1 VATKG
6 SQQQRADDGATTAEA
21 KPAVTPPP
29 PDAPA
34 VAPPPVSNT
43 TETDGP
49 PPSPPE
55 LGVDI
60 TLIWG
65 GLTNVKTPVVIGA
78 RYDGLDFTGPTKIFD
93 RLLDSWLTRAV
104 DLGIMG
110 SALGQLFPINLELYH
125 KEGKLNARNL
135 LLAGMGEPGRFAQDG
150 LEFIFSNIVVA
161 MKAMGE
167 SEFATSLLGTRR
179 SELSIA
185 EAIRGFVEGIE
196 DGYERICAIA
206 QAVKQDQIS
215 LERVAV
221 QPLSIKLVHSDKDK
235 LQQIWNELDALVNG
249 KPARNTKFTISR
261 GPDVDPDPEA
271 DAQPDDVEPD
281 RPVTYLRIT
290 RSKSASKVIREKPY
304 LPVKAKRPADRPAT
318 DLFPTEVFE
327 FSALSDLAVVPQ
339 RDQQVNAR
347 LMRDLPGRLT
357 NDCTMEDRV
366 AFGTFFTNYVIPDD
380 FRKLTAGPANLTL
393 EVDETTAVYPWEM
406 AGHRKFSGTPF
417 LGTNLAVSR
426 QFRSVLSP
434 PPTSPPALDNKL
446 KALIIADPAADRLA
460 LPRARDE
467 GAAVVEVLEQA
478 RIAWGGQYEIT
489 ATVRIGPPG
498 DTDAKLLLDN
508 LRDQNKCVTSA
519 APCDPLELAML
530 LVDEQYDLV
539 HYAGHGLSDPRTG
552 QTGWVFAADCILS
565 AKEIFRVRQVP
576 RLVFANACFSSV
588 TSDHDEQRKH
598 MTGLAQAF
606 FSRGIPNFIGAGW
619 QVDDACAAECA
630 RWFYARLM
638 GLRSPSASAGVI
650 GTAPPATIGDALRE
664 ARNKAL
670 ELRPQSSSW
679 GAYQHYGRAS
689 DKLVAMANAAPDSE
703 VAQSAASEPAPV
715 TIKVRAT
722 QPAPA
727 NPGTAPAV
735 TNRKN
740 AAPAPT
746 DPSLVYVNG
755 IDFNT
760 GDYAFKPR
768 SIDDLAKGVL
778 AGPGVDS
785 FSKRRGDKPRSFA
798 LPFNMNPTKL
808 AEAGWGVVFHE
819 DTTPDVRQALNPLIE
834 FRRTQAGKRLQVLDY
849 RKGEQV
855 RDWYQRLGIS
865 AGNLN
870 PEKVPY
876 YLLLIGPP
884 NLIPFEFQYLLGVEY
899 AMGRLAFDKA
909 EDYERYARSTVSYE
923 SARSVPNAKEIAY
936 WGTRHLGDPATN
948 LSASLLIDPLANGVP
963 GATEDLRQAINTLVG
978 FDRTLRIGN
987 DATKAN
993 LLQALHGQKPP
1004 AMLFTASHGMALR
1017 SGQDGQA
1024 ATQGALLCQ
1033 DWPGFG
1039 SVRSEHFMSAADIA
1053 DDANVNGTVALLFAC
1068 FGAGT
1073 PDADQFLND
1082 LSQAGSAPPLAPQPF
1097 IAALPRRL
1105 LAHPNGSALAVIGHI
1120 DRAWGFSIQDSKVAG
1135 PQIATF
1141 RNSIGTILSGAP
1153 VGHAISCYFGTKFA
1167 ELSALLLSATSPT
1180 APAAMRLGD
1189 NDLVTRWLERNDAQ
1203 NYLLLGDPAVR
1214 IRKDDLK

>member
-21 KPAVTPPP
+21 KPAVTPP

-206 QAVKQDQIS
+206 QAVKQDQIG

-235 LQQIWNELDALVNG
+235 LQQIWDELDALVNG

-261 GPDVDPDPEA
+261 GPDVEPDPEA
-271 DAQPDDVEPD
+271 DAQPADVEPD

-290 RSKSASKVIREKPY
+290 RSKSAPRVMRAKSDPSA
-304 LPVKAKRPADRPAT
+304 KARKPADHPAT
-318 DLFPTEVFE
+318 NLFPTEVFQ

-339 RDQQVNAR
+339 RDQEVNAR
-347 LMRDLPGRLT
+347 LMRDLPGRMT
-357 NDCTMEDRV
+357 NDCTTEDRA
-366 AFGTFFTNYVIPDD
+366 AFGTFFTNYLIPDD
-380 FRKLTAGPANLTL
+380 FRKLTEGPANLTL

-406 AGHRKFSGTPF
+406 AGHQKFSGTPY

-434 PPTSPPALDNKL
+434 PPTSPPALDNEL

-460 LPRARDE
+460 LPHARDE
-467 GAAVVEVLEQA
+467 GAAVIEVLEQA

-498 DTDAKLLLDN
+498 DPDAKLLLDN
-508 LRDQNKCVTSA
+508 LHDQNKCVTSA
-519 APCDPLELAML
+519 KPCDPLELAML

-539 HYAGHGLSDPRTG
+539 HYAGHGLSDPKTG

-588 TSDHDEQRKH
+588 TDDHDLQRKH

-619 QVDDACAAECA
+619 KVDDACAAECA

-650 GTAPPATIGDALRE
+650 GKAPPATIGEALRE

-670 ELRPQSSSW
+670 ELKPQSSSW
-679 GAYQHYGRAS
+679 GAYQHYGRVS
-689 DKLVAMANAAPDSE
+689 DKLLAMANA
-703 VAQSAASEPAPV
+703 
-715 TIKVRAT
+715 
-722 QPAPA
+722 PAPA
-727 NPGTAPAV
+727 EATKESAPSAPPPISVQVSAAPPAPPVLAAVPMAPKGKSAGSAPAAEGD
-735 TNRKN
+735 NR
-740 AAPAPT
+740 
-746 DPSLVYVNG
+746 VYVNG

-760 GDYAFKPR
+760 GDYAFPPR
-768 SIDDLAKGVL
+768 SIDEIAKRVR

-785 FSKRRGDKPRSFA
+785 FDKARDGAHRS
-798 LPFNMNPTKL
+798 LPVDMDANRL
-808 AEAGWGVVFHE
+808 EQSGWGIVFHE
-819 DTTPDVRQALNPLIE
+819 DTPPEVRQAMSPLIE
-834 FRRTQAGKRLQVLDY
+834 HRRKQAGDRLKELDY
-849 RKGEQV
+849 KKGEQT
-855 RDWYQRLGIS
+855 RDWCERWGTS
-865 AGNLN
+865 AGNLD
-870 PEKVPY
+870 PAIMPY
-876 YLLLIGPP
+876 YLLLIAPP
-884 NLIPFEFQYLLGVEY
+884 NLIPFEFQYLLGIEY
-899 AMGRLAFDKA
+899 AVGRLAFDKA
-909 EDYERYARSTVSYE
+909 EEYERYARSTIAYE
-923 SARSVPNAKEIAY
+923 NAKSVPNAREISY
-936 WGTRHLGDPATN
+936 WGTRHLGDGATN
-948 LSASLLIDPLANGVP
+948 LSASFLIDPLANGVA
-963 GATEDLRQAINTLVG
+963 GATGDLKKAINTSYG
-978 FDRTLRIGN
+978 YDRKLSLGA

-993 LLQALHGQKPP
+993 LLQALNGPKPP
-1004 AMLFTASHGMALR
+1004 AVLFTASHGMKFNA
-1017 SGQDGQA
+1017 GQDGQA
-1024 ATQGALLCQ
+1024 TSQGALLCQ

-1039 SVRSEHFMSAADIA
+1039 SVRPAHFLTAADIA
-1053 DDANVNGTVALLFAC
+1053 DDANVNGTVAMLFAC

-1073 PDADQFLND
+1073 PDTDQFLDD
-1082 LSQAGSAPPLAPQPF
+1082 LSQAADAPPLAPQPF
-1097 IAALPRRL
+1097 VAALPRRL
-1105 LAHPNGSALAVIGHI
+1105 LSHPNGSALAVIGHV
-1120 DRAWGFSIQDSKVAG
+1120 DRAWGFSMQDAKVAA
-1135 PQIATF
+1135 PQIAVF
-1141 RNSIGTILSGAP
+1141 RNSIGTILSGMP
-1153 VGHAISCYFGTKFA
+1153 VGHAMSVYFGAKFA
-1167 ELSALLLSATSPT
+1167 ELSALLLSATSQS
-1180 APAAMRLGD
+1180 APAAMRIPD
-1189 NDLVTRWLERNDAQ
+1189 SDLVDRWRQRNDAQ

-1214 IRKDDLK
+1214 IRKDAFT